1 MTLSTIETYSEFKT
15 ALGTEL
21 KNQAEGFVRTG
32 YLLKVA
38 RDTDILK
45 DSGYTTVAEF
55 AQAEYGLSKDVV
67 SRYIAINDRYAKD
80 GYSEYL
86 QEQYEGYGVAKLQE
100 MLTLPDAVLGL
111 MSPDLTKREIQDIKR
126 EIKEEEQTTDLEVM
140 MEGEAPD
147 QEHMTLLQKAIR
159 RYFHEEREQFIQ
171 LADVIA
177 GKAADPIEQTMD
189 ILAPSGVALKTVRV
203 QGIGRLMLSIQGR
216 DNDIE
221 MLQVR
226 TGEKEQISWQKFI
239 YDLKMTFSGCTGRET
254 WERIY
259 GEPFKTPEPPK
270 EEKKPEV
277 APVQPKHTQK
287 NASNQA
293 KSESK
298 KPENVS
304 KGQENVSMEPQNVS
318 KGPESKPITQESA
331 PVVPEGHQA
340 DTEEIP
346 GQTSIEEDFKE
357 YMPEKLEVVT
367 GEIVENTESEEDG
380 QAAGDNVI
388 RGYKAAI
395 TADLR
400 KLQSIWG
407 SEDPNKVT
415 AMLVITKSLEWRL
428 ERIKEA
434 ENEDGAEVSRSQE

>member
-55 AQAEYGLSKDVV
+55 AQAEYGLTKDVV
-67 SRYIAINDRYAKD
+67 SRYIAINDRYSRD

-171 LADVIA
+171 LADVIT

-270 EEKKPEV
+270 EEKKAEV
-277 APVQPKHTQK
+277 APVQPKPTQK
-287 NASNQA
+287 NASKQT

-298 KPENVS
+298 KPEDTS
-304 KGQENVSMEPQNVS
+304 KEPAKVTEQ
-318 KGPESKPITQESA
+318 PESEPITQEREPIVS
-331 PVVPEGHQA
+331 EEQQA
-340 DTEEIP
+340 VAEQIP
-346 GQTSIEEDFKE
+346 GQTSIEKDFKE
-357 YMPEKLEVVT
+357 YMSEVVT
-367 GEIVENTESEEDG
+367 GEIVENTESEEDEP
-380 QAAGDNVI
+380 AAGDNVI

-400 KLQSIWG
+400 KLQSIWD
-407 SEDPNKVT
+407 SKDPNKVT
-415 AMLVITKSLEWRL
+415 AMLEITKNLEWRL